1 MDYIKN
7 THNPIGIGSLI
18 LAGEGI
24 FLLPFV
30 IPRIFRPT
38 LLHSLEITNLEL
50 GTCFSIYG
58 IIAMVSY
65 FFGGPMADKFSSKF
79 LISSALI
86 LTGLGGFVL
95 MFNPSVL
102 LLYIL
107 YGYWGF
113 TTIFLFWAALIK
125 ATRNWGGDHFQGRAF
140 GWLEAGRGTVGA
152 IMGTV
157 GIFILSQAT
166 VGAVEGSTAGSF
178 QSIILF
184 TSIIVVAIGSVS
196 WFGIPKDDEN
206 SLHRE
211 TINFNTV
218 ERLMM
223 KPNIW
228 LLGLIIVC
236 AYVGYKV
243 TDDLSLYA
251 NTVLGFSELESSYV
265 SGGALWLRPV
275 FALVAG
281 YLADKYSGGKIIL
294 FCFGLMA
301 LGSLLLGFGSG
312 LAIVPV
318 ILMMVFTIMG
328 IYGLRGI
335 YYAIMDE
342 AQIPNY
348 ATGTAVGIMSVVG
361 YTPEV
366 FMSPLMGYLIDN
378 NPGEA
383 GHQFVFL
390 VLAGFSVVGL
400 LSAVAFNKLS
410 AKNI

>member
-1 MDYIKN
+1 MDNIKK
-7 THNPIGIGSLI
+7 THNPLGIGSLI

-58 IIAMVSY
+58 IVAMISY
-65 FFGGPMADKFSSKF
+65 FFGGPLADRLSSKT
-79 LISSALI
+79 LISAALI
-86 LTGLGGFVL
+86 LTGVGGFVL
-95 MFNPSVL
+95 MINPSVII
-102 LLYIL
+102 LYIL

-152 IMGTV
+152 IIGTV
-157 GIFILSQAT
+157 GIAILSQAT
-166 VGAVEGSTAGSF
+166 VGSVEGSTSASF
-178 QSIILF
+178 QSIVLF
-184 TSIIVVAIGSVS
+184 TSIIVIAIGLIS

-218 ERLMM
+218 ERLLVM
-223 KPNIW
+223 PNIW

-251 NTVLGFSELESSYV
+251 NTVLGLSELESSYV

-275 FALVAG
+275 FALIAG
-281 YLADKYSGGKIIL
+281 YLADKLSGGKVIL

-301 LGSLLLGFGSG
+301 LGSLMLGFGSG
-312 LAIVPV
+312 LGFVPV
-318 ILMMVFTIMG
+318 IFIMVFTIMG

-361 YTPEV
+361 YTPDV
-366 FMSPLMGYLIDN
+366 FMSPLMGYLLDN

-383 GHQFVFL
+383 GHQYVFL
-390 VLAGFSVVGL
+390 VLAAFSIVGL
-400 LSAVAFNKLS
+400 AASAGFNKLNLQK
-410 AKNI
+410 A

>member
-1 MDYIKN
+1 MDYIKK

-58 IIAMVSY
+58 VIAMVSY
-65 FFGGPMADKFSSKF
+65 FFGGPMADKFSSKS

-95 MFNPSVL
+95 MINPSVIM
-102 LLYIL
+102 LYIL

-152 IMGTV
+152 IIGTV

-184 TSIIVVAIGSVS
+184 TSIIVVAIGAVS

-218 ERLMM
+218 ERLMA

-228 LLGLIIVC
+228 LLGIIIVC
-236 AYVGYKV
+236 AYVGYKA

-275 FALVAG
+275 FALIAG

-301 LGSLLLGFGSG
+301 LGSLMLGFGSG

-383 GHQFVFL
+383 GHQYVFL

-410 AKNI
+410 AKNV